1 MADSRRQLHRKII
14 MLRIVILAI
23 SVSLAIFGLGI
34 AYRLFSVGTTSS
46 DSVVSGNASG
56 ASSNIS
62 GGESS
67 NSSGGASFSGQVV
80 SIRVINPA
88 TVSVDFDVSNMGSG
102 SGEFTCTVNVSD
114 PSGTYRGFDYFTDN
128 LGPGETQRF
137 TGELT
142 VTNEGAAYA
151 DSSSITC

>member
-14 MLRIVILAI
+14 MLRIVIVAI
-23 SVSLAIFGLGI
+23 SVPLAIFGLGI

-62 GGESS
+62 GG
-67 NSSGGASFSGQVV
+67 ASFNGQVV

-88 TVSVDFDVSNMGSG
+88 TVSVDFDVSNSGSG
-102 SGEFTCTVNVSD
+102 SGNFSCTVKVADS
-114 PSGTYRGFDYFTDN
+114 SGNYRGFDYFSDN
-128 LGPGETQRF
+128 LDPGETQSF
-137 TGELT
+137 TGNLT

-151 DSSSITC
+151 DISSITC